1 MTIVDPD
8 RIRLIGWTLLA
19 CEAACTT
26 AWVIATVYYNAV
38 GNFTLSSAGLTALAS
53 PHTALAAVVVAINYD
68 VAQHC
73 RDGSCTDLMPPVTWY
88 LVPFLAIPF
97 DVLQLHANANF
108 LPDASAPV
116 ALAAVSLLISVAV
129 STWSLVAFFVV
140 REATKAVLGARKE
153 SALLRS
159 RRLLIAPRVL

>member
-1 MTIVDPD
+1 MIIVNPD
-8 RIRLIGWTLLA
+8 RVRRIGWTLLA
-19 CEAACTT
+19 FEAACTA
-26 AWVIATVYYNAV
+26 AWVISTIYYNTI
-38 GNFTLSSAGLTALAS
+38 GNEKLSAAGLTALAA

-73 RDGSCTDLMPPVTWY
+73 RDGSCTDLLPPVTWY

-108 LPDASAPV
+108 LPDASAAV
-116 ALAAVSLLISVAV
+116 GLAAISLFLSASV
-129 STWSLVAFFVV
+129 STWSLVAYFVV
-140 REATKAVLGARKE
+140 REATRAVVGARKE

-159 RRLLIAPRVL
+159 RRLLIAPRIL